1 MKARH
6 VLDAPAAGAL
16 DVGKSISTTQA
27 QRNKLKNSK
36 TIKLLYLQDF
46 IIELISFVDTV
57 VPSDRCGICALI
69 LDDRLHT
76 YSSLHCLLPLSY
88 LSLSQTRSALPSP
101 VASSL
106 RQTTTVRSS
115 KGRYIAH
122 PQISTQRAGFKS
134 DDRSTLF
141 CYR

>member
-16 DVGKSISTTQA
+16 YVGKSISTTQA

-57 VPSDRCGICALI
+57 ATSDRCGICALI
-69 LDDRLHT
+69 LDDRLRT
-76 YSSLHCLLPLSY
+76 YSSLPCLFFVPY
-88 LSLSQTRSALPSP
+88 LSHTCPLRITR
-101 VASSL
+101 
-106 RQTTTVRSS
+106 RIITTPEHD
-115 KGRYIAH
+115 GA
-122 PQISTQRAGFKS
+122 
-134 DDRSTLF
+134 
-141 CYR
+141 